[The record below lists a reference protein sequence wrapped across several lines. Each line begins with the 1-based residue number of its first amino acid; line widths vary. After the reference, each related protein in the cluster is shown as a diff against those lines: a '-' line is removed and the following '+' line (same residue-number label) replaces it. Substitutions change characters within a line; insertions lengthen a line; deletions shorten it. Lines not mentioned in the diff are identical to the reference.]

1 MNVEKIRDDFPV
13 LKKDAIYFDSACMS
27 LKPRQVVE
35 KINEYYNEYPT
46 CSGRSVHKLGLKL
59 DKEMDDARKAIQK
72 FISAKKPSEIIFS
85 KNTTES
91 INLLANSFRFD
102 KVLLTDREHNSNLLP
117 WRKFK
122 YGILKSKEDF
132 TFDLDRFSEIAK
144 DYDLISFVY
153 TSNIDGYTLPVKEII
168 KIAHDNKAKVH
179 LDAAQAA
186 PHKEINVKKLDVDF
200 LTFSGHKMLGPTGT
214 GALFAKEKILDE
226 VKPFLI
232 GGETVVDTN
241 YDSYVLDK
249 LPHRFEAGLQNYAG
263 ILGFGEAVRYL
274 GKIGMGEIEN
284 HERKLVKAVDAKVK
298 KVGFD
303 GERGVFNFNINGID
317 HHEVAGILDSSKNI
331 MVRSGMHCAH
341 SWYNA
346 KQLKGSV
353 RASFYLYNTLE
364 EIKIFNE
371 ELEKIRKLK

>member
-1 MNVEKIRDDFPV
+1 MNVEKIREDFQV
-13 LKKDAIYFDSACMS
+13 LKKEIIYLDSACMS
-27 LKPRQVVE
+27 LKPIQVVD
-35 KINEYYNEYPT
+35 KINEYYNEYPS
-46 CSGRSVHKLGLKL
+46 CAGRSVHKMGLKL
-59 DKEMDDARKAIQK
+59 DKELDDSRKSIQK
-72 FISAKKPSEIIFS
+72 FVGAKKSSEIIFS
-85 KNTTES
+85 KNASES
-91 INLLANSFRFD
+91 INLIANSFKFD

-117 WRKFK
+117 WQKFK
-122 YGILKSKEDF
+122 YGILRSKEEF
-132 TFDLDRFSEIAK
+132 TFDLEKFSEAVK
-144 DYDLISFVY
+144 KYDLVSFVY

-179 LDAAQAA
+179 FDAAQAA

-214 GALFAKEKILDE
+214 GAMFVKEKILDE
-226 VKPFLI
+226 MKPFLI
-232 GGETVVDTN
+232 GGETVVDSN
-241 YDSYVLDK
+241 YDSYVLEK
-249 LPHRFEAGLQNYAG
+249 LPQRFEAGLQNYAG
-263 ILGFGEAVRYL
+263 ILGFGEAAKYL
-274 GKIGMGEIEN
+274 GKIGMSDIED
-284 HERKLVKAVDAKVK
+284 HEKKLVSAVDVKVK
-298 KVGFD
+298 EVGFK
-303 GERGVFNFNINGID
+303 GERGIFNFNLSGID

-364 EIKIFNE
+364 EVKIFNE

>member
-1 MNVEKIRDDFPV
+1 MNVEKIREDFQV
-13 LKKDAIYFDSACMS
+13 LKKEIIYLDSACMS
-27 LKPRQVVE
+27 LKPIQVVD
-35 KINEYYNEYPT
+35 KINEYYNEYPS
-46 CSGRSVHKLGLKL
+46 CAGRSVHKMGLKL
-59 DKEMDDARKAIQK
+59 DKELDDSRKSIQK
-72 FISAKKPSEIIFS
+72 FVGAKKSSEIIFS
-85 KNTTES
+85 KNASES
-91 INLLANSFRFD
+91 INLIANSFKFD

-117 WRKFK
+117 WQKFK
-122 YGILKSKEDF
+122 YGILRSKEDF
-132 TFDLDRFSEIAK
+132 TFDLEKFSEAVK
-144 DYDLISFVY
+144 KYDLVSFVY

-179 LDAAQAA
+179 FDAAQAA

-214 GALFAKEKILDE
+214 GAMFVKEKILDE
-226 VKPFLI
+226 MKPFLI
-232 GGETVVDTN
+232 GGETVVDSN
-241 YDSYVLDK
+241 YDSYVLEK
-249 LPHRFEAGLQNYAG
+249 LPQRFEAGLQNYAG
-263 ILGFGEAVRYL
+263 ILGFGEAAKYL
-274 GKIGMGEIEN
+274 GKIGMSDIED
-284 HERKLVKAVDAKVK
+284 HEKKLVSAVDVKVK
-298 KVGFD
+298 EVGFK
-303 GERGVFNFNINGID
+303 GERGIFNFNLSGID

-364 EIKIFNE
+364 EVKIFNE